1 LPILGAKCIFA
12 SFLLLNSKKCEDM
25 EEKER
30 KPEERNEHTKLT
42 WEIPKLYS
50 LDKGKTEGGATPGVS
65 EDITYPVDFYNS

>member
-30 KPEERNEHTKLT
+30 KLEERKEHTKLT
-42 WEIPKLYS
+42 WEAPKLYS
-50 LDKGKTEGGATPGVS
+50 LDKGKTEGGVPETYTEAYTGAPGS
-65 EDITYPVDFYNS
+65 